1 MSVDDNQDNPA
12 QEASPASLTDPGGG
26 YTPESAQEAAWLD
39 SYDPSAFPAFGVTC
53 DIVMLTI
60 RGGALC
66 VLLVQ
71 RGDYPYR
78 GRWALPGGFVN
89 IDEDLEMAAR
99 RELAEETGLEE
110 PAGHFEQLGTYGTVG
125 RDPRMRVVDVAYL
138 AMLPH
143 LPDATPGSDAAQARW
158 WRVDEVTPGMLA
170 FDHDR
175 ILADGLE
182 RARAKLEY
190 TSLATAFIDEVF
202 TLRELQAVYEAV
214 WGAQLH
220 VSNFRRKVTKTP
232 GFVIAT
238 EESTTRGPSRP
249 ARLYRAGGAPIL
261 HPPLLRP
268 DPNTADEEADT
279 GPAETAE
286 DDPVHR

>member
-1 MSVDDNQDNPA
+1 MALAPYQPENDD
-12 QEASPASLTDPGGG
+12 EARWLDAYDPGAYPG
-26 YTPESAQEAAWLD
+26 
-39 SYDPSAFPAFGVTC
+39 FGVTC

-60 RGGALC
+60 RAGALC

-71 RGDYPYR
+71 RADYPYR
-78 GRWALPGGFVN
+78 GCWALPGGFVN
-89 IDEDLEMAAR
+89 HDEDLEAAAR

-125 RDPRMRVVDVAYL
+125 RDPRMRVIDIAYL

-143 LPDATPGSDAAQARW
+143 LPEATAGSDAAQARW
-158 WRVDEVTPGMLA
+158 WRVDEIEDGMLA
-170 FDHDR
+170 FDHDQ

-190 TSLATAFIDEVF
+190 TNLACAFTDEVF

-214 WGAQLH
+214 WGAPLH
-220 VSNFRRKVTKTP
+220 VPNFRRKATRTP
-232 GFVIAT
+232 GFVVAT
-238 EESTTRGPSRP
+238 DETTTGGPSRP
-249 ARLYRAGGAPIL
+249 ARLYRAGDATTL

-268 DPNTADEEADT
+268 TTSNDPDDDDPDDDLDADVSAEEAGDNT
-279 GPAETAE
+279 DLVTP
-286 DDPVHR
+286 